1 MKKYMYMLA
10 TVLSVGM
17 LSACSDDDATAD
29 NFNPNVVSQTEDFVD
44 QRDGHTYKCIKIG
57 NQIWMAENLDYYME
71 GGSSV
76 GCYVYNEETFKAGAI
91 PLSPTEWNA
100 LACQVANETAAANPT
115 DNNVMGSYLLNG
127 MMFGNDPVCSWD
139 DYDALEEMMGGD
151 ISIFFATDF
160 KDVMKARVTVAE
172 KEKGERE
179 GKKLAKEQSEKT
191 DKENGNY
198 SSEYG
203 YLYTYEAALAAVPEG
218 WRLPSDE
225 DWKKLEAALG
235 MEQSQIDLD
244 NTWRGINAGDY
255 LKQGGASGFN
265 ALFAGC
271 NAYVPKTNGM
281 NYIKKQEGAYFWTS
295 DIREVDVSGSTEGTT
310 TRADDNDPNG
320 DDDKSSIAKVAKYRI
335 LTLFSPKIWRGDT
348 RIDNGYRSVAFSV
361 RCVKDAQ

>member
-1 MKKYMYMLA
+1 MKKYLYMLA

-17 LSACSDDDATAD
+17 LSACSDDEATAD

-76 GCYVYNEETFKAGAI
+76 GCYVYNEKTFKAGAI
-91 PLSPTEWNA
+91 PLSPEEWNA
-100 LACQVANETAAANPT
+100 
-115 DNNVMGSYLLNG
+115 
-127 MMFGNDPVCSWD
+127 
-139 DYDALEEMMGGD
+139 
-151 ISIFFATDF
+151 
-160 KDVMKARVTVAE
+160 
-172 KEKGERE
+172 
-179 GKKLAKEQSEKT
+179 LAKEQSEKT

-203 YLYTYEAALAAVPEG
+203 YLYTYDAALAAVPEG

-225 DWKKLEAALG
+225 AWKKLEAALG

-310 TRADDNDPNG
+310 TRADDDDPNG
-320 DDDKSSIAKVAKYRI
+320 DDDKSSLAKVAKYRI

-348 RIDNGYRSVAFSV
+348 RIENGYRSVAFSV

>member
-1 MKKYMYMLA
+1 MLA

-91 PLSPTEWNA
+91 PLSPEEWNA
-100 LACQVANETAAANPT
+100 LACQVATETAAGNPAYAWGVFFL
-115 DNNVMGSYLLNG
+115 DGS
-127 MMFGNDPVCSWD
+127 MSDPICSWEE
-139 DYDALEEMMGGD
+139 YNEAEEMIKD
-151 ISIFFATDF
+151 YFAPNF
-160 KDVMKARVTVAE
+160 KEELTKQIAVAE

-244 NTWRGINAGDY
+244 NSWRGINAGDY

-310 TRADDNDPNG
+310 TRADDDDPNG

-348 RIDNGYRSVAFSV
+348 RIENGYRSVAFSV

>member
-1 MKKYMYMLA
+1 MLA

-91 PLSPTEWNA
+91 ALSPTEWNA
-100 LACQVANETAAANPT
+100 LACQVATETAAGNPAYAWGVFFL
-115 DNNVMGSYLLNG
+115 DGS
-127 MMFGNDPVCSWD
+127 MSDPICSWEE
-139 DYDALEEMMGGD
+139 YNEAEEMIKD
-151 ISIFFATDF
+151 YFAPNF
-160 KDVMKARVTVAE
+160 KEELTKQIAVAE

-244 NTWRGINAGDY
+244 NSWRGINAGDY

-295 DIREVDVSGSTEGTT
+295 DIREVDLSGTT
-310 TRADDNDPNG
+310 ESTSTRADDDDPNG

>member
-1 MKKYMYMLA
+1 MLA

-76 GCYVYNEETFKAGAI
+76 GCYVYNEKTFKAGAI
-91 PLSPTEWNA
+91 PLSPEEWNA
-100 LACQVANETAAANPT
+100 
-115 DNNVMGSYLLNG
+115 
-127 MMFGNDPVCSWD
+127 
-139 DYDALEEMMGGD
+139 
-151 ISIFFATDF
+151 
-160 KDVMKARVTVAE
+160 
-172 KEKGERE
+172 
-179 GKKLAKEQSEKT
+179 LAKEQSEKT

-203 YLYTYEAALAAVPEG
+203 YLYTYDAALAAVPEG

-244 NTWRGINAGDY
+244 NSWRGINAGDY

-310 TRADDNDPNG
+310 TRADDDDPNG
-320 DDDKSSIAKVAKYRI
+320 GDDKSSLAKVAKYRI

-348 RIDNGYRSVAFSV
+348 RIENGYRSVAFSV

>member
-91 PLSPTEWNA
+91 PLSPEEWNA
-100 LACQVANETAAANPT
+100 LACQVATETAAGNPAYAWGVFFL
-115 DNNVMGSYLLNG
+115 DGS
-127 MMFGNDPVCSWD
+127 MSDPICSWEE
-139 DYDALEEMMGGD
+139 YNEAEEMIKD
-151 ISIFFATDF
+151 NFAPNF
-160 KDVMKARVTVAE
+160 KEELTKQIAVAE

-244 NTWRGINAGDY
+244 NSWRGINAGDY

-310 TRADDNDPNG
+310 TRADDDDPNG

-348 RIDNGYRSVAFSV
+348 RIENGYRSVAFSV

>member
-1 MKKYMYMLA
+1 MKKYLYMLA

-17 LSACSDDDATAD
+17 LSACSNDDATAD

-91 PLSPTEWNA
+91 PLSPEEWNA
-100 LACQVANETAAANPT
+100 LACQVANKT
-115 DNNVMGSYLLNG
+115 GSYGEYLLNG
-127 MMFGNDPVCSWD
+127 MMMGNPPVSSWEEFN
-139 DYDALEEMMGGD
+139 AMEMMMGED
-151 ISIFFATDF
+151 FSAFFAPNF
-160 KDVMKARVTVAE
+160 KEELTKQIAVAE

-310 TRADDNDPNG
+310 TRADDDDPNG
-320 DDDKSSIAKVAKYRI
+320 GDDKSSIAKVAKYRI

>member
-1 MKKYMYMLA
+1 MKKYLYMLA

-91 PLSPTEWNA
+91 PLSPEEWNA
-100 LACQVANETAAANPT
+100 LACQVATETAAGNPAYAWGVFFL
-115 DNNVMGSYLLNG
+115 DGS
-127 MMFGNDPVCSWD
+127 MSDPICSWEE
-139 DYDALEEMMGGD
+139 YNEAEEMIKD
-151 ISIFFATDF
+151 YFAPNF
-160 KDVMKARVTVAE
+160 KEELTKQIAVAE

-179 GKKLAKEQSEKT
+179 GKKLAKEQSEKI

-295 DIREVDVSGSTEGTT
+295 DIREVDVSGSTESST
-310 TRADDNDPNG
+310 TRADDDDPNG

-348 RIDNGYRSVAFSV
+348 RIENGYRSVAFSV

>member
-1 MKKYMYMLA
+1 MLA

-91 PLSPTEWNA
+91 PLSPEEWNA
-100 LACQVANETAAANPT
+100 LACQVANKT
-115 DNNVMGSYLLNG
+115 GSYGEYLLNG
-127 MMFGNDPVCSWD
+127 MMMGNPPVSSWEEFN
-139 DYDALEEMMGGD
+139 AMEMMMGED
-151 ISIFFATDF
+151 FSAFFAPNF
-160 KDVMKARVTVAE
+160 KEELTKQIAVAE

-295 DIREVDVSGSTEGTT
+295 DIREVDVSGSTESST
-310 TRADDNDPNG
+310 TRADDDDPNG

-348 RIDNGYRSVAFSV
+348 RIENGYRSVAFSV
-361 RCVKDAQ
+361 RCVKDAK

>member
-91 PLSPTEWNA
+91 PLSPEEWNA
-100 LACQVANETAAANPT
+100 LACQVATETAAGNPAYAWGVFFL
-115 DNNVMGSYLLNG
+115 DGS
-127 MMFGNDPVCSWD
+127 MSDPICSWEE
-139 DYDALEEMMGGD
+139 YNEAEEMIKD
-151 ISIFFATDF
+151 YFAPNF
-160 KDVMKARVTVAE
+160 KEELTKQIAVAE

-244 NTWRGINAGDY
+244 NSWRGINAGDY

-310 TRADDNDPNG
+310 TRADDDDPNG

-348 RIDNGYRSVAFSV
+348 RIENGYRSVAFSV

>member
-1 MKKYMYMLA
+1 MLA

-91 PLSPTEWNA
+91 ALSPEEWNA
-100 LACQVANETAAANPT
+100 LACQVANKT
-115 DNNVMGSYLLNG
+115 GSYGEYLLNG
-127 MMFGNDPVCSWD
+127 MMMGNPPVSSWEEFN
-139 DYDALEEMMGGD
+139 AMEMMMGED
-151 ISIFFATDF
+151 FSAFFAPNF
-160 KDVMKARVTVAE
+160 KEELTKQIAVAE

-225 DWKKLEAALG
+225 DWKRLEAALG

-295 DIREVDVSGSTEGTT
+295 DIREVDVSGSTESST
-310 TRADDNDPNG
+310 TRADDDDPNG

-348 RIDNGYRSVAFSV
+348 RIENGYRSVAFSV

>member
-1 MKKYMYMLA
+1 MLA

-57 NQIWMAENLDYYME
+57 TQIWMAENLDYYIE

-91 PLSPTEWNA
+91 PLSPEEWNA
-100 LACQVANETAAANPT
+100 LACQVANKT
-115 DNNVMGSYLLNG
+115 GSYGEYLLNG
-127 MMFGNDPVCSWD
+127 MMMGNPPVSSWEEFN
-139 DYDALEEMMGGD
+139 AMEMMMGED
-151 ISIFFATDF
+151 FSAFFAPNF
-160 KDVMKARVTVAE
+160 KEELTKQIAVAE

-310 TRADDNDPNG
+310 TRADDDDPNG

-348 RIDNGYRSVAFSV
+348 RIENGYRSVAFSV

>member
-1 MKKYMYMLA
+1 MKKYLYMLA

-57 NQIWMAENLDYYME
+57 NQIWMAENLDSYME

-100 LACQVANETAAANPT
+100 LACQVATETAAGNPAYAWGVFFL
-115 DNNVMGSYLLNG
+115 DGS
-127 MMFGNDPVCSWD
+127 MSDPICSWEE
-139 DYDALEEMMGGD
+139 YNEAEEMIKD
-151 ISIFFATDF
+151 YFAPNF
-160 KDVMKARVTVAE
+160 KEELTKQIAVAE

-310 TRADDNDPNG
+310 TRADDDDPNG

-348 RIDNGYRSVAFSV
+348 RIENGYRSVAFSV

>member
-1 MKKYMYMLA
+1 MKKYLYMLA

-91 PLSPTEWNA
+91 PLSPEEWNA
-100 LACQVANETAAANPT
+100 LACQVANKT
-115 DNNVMGSYLLNG
+115 GSYGEYLLNG
-127 MMFGNDPVCSWD
+127 MMMGNPPVSSWEEFN
-139 DYDALEEMMGGD
+139 AMEMMMGED
-151 ISIFFATDF
+151 FSAFFAPNF
-160 KDVMKARVTVAE
+160 KEELTKQIAVAE

-198 SSEYG
+198 SSENG

-295 DIREVDVSGSTEGTT
+295 DIREVDVSGSTESST
-310 TRADDNDPNG
+310 TRADDDDPNG

-361 RCVKDAQ
+361 RCVKDAK

>member
-1 MKKYMYMLA
+1 MLA

-100 LACQVANETAAANPT
+100 LACQVANKT
-115 DNNVMGSYLLNG
+115 GSYGEYLLNG
-127 MMFGNDPVCSWD
+127 MMMGNPPVSSWEEFN
-139 DYDALEEMMGGD
+139 AMEMMMGED
-151 ISIFFATDF
+151 FSAFFAPNF
-160 KDVMKARVTVAE
+160 KEELTKQIAVAE

-295 DIREVDVSGSTEGTT
+295 DIREVDVSGSTESST
-310 TRADDNDPNG
+310 TRADDDDPNG

-361 RCVKDAQ
+361 RCVKDAK

>member
-1 MKKYMYMLA
+1 MKKYLYMLA

-91 PLSPTEWNA
+91 ALSPEEWNA
-100 LACQVANETAAANPT
+100 LACQVANKT
-115 DNNVMGSYLLNG
+115 GSYGEYLLNG
-127 MMFGNDPVCSWD
+127 MMMGNPPVSSWEEFN
-139 DYDALEEMMGGD
+139 AMEMMMGED
-151 ISIFFATDF
+151 FSAFFAPNF
-160 KDVMKARVTVAE
+160 KEELTKQIAVAE

-179 GKKLAKEQSEKT
+179 GKKLAKEQSEKI

-295 DIREVDVSGSTEGTT
+295 DIREVDVSGSTESST
-310 TRADDNDPNG
+310 TRADDDDPNG

>member
-1 MKKYMYMLA
+1 MLA

-17 LSACSDDDATAD
+17 LSACSDDEATAD
-29 NFNPNVVSQTEDFVD
+29 NFNPNVVTQTEDFVD

-91 PLSPTEWNA
+91 PLSPEEWNA
-100 LACQVANETAAANPT
+100 LACQVATETAAGNPAYAWGVFFL
-115 DNNVMGSYLLNG
+115 DGS
-127 MMFGNDPVCSWD
+127 MSDPICSWEE
-139 DYDALEEMMGGD
+139 YNEAEEMIKD
-151 ISIFFATDF
+151 YFAPNF
-160 KDVMKARVTVAE
+160 KEELTKQIAVAE

-244 NTWRGINAGDY
+244 NTWRGINAGEY

-310 TRADDNDPNG
+310 TRADDDDPNG

-348 RIDNGYRSVAFSV
+348 RIENGYRSVAFSV

>member
-1 MKKYMYMLA
+1 MLA

-76 GCYVYNEETFKAGAI
+76 GCYVYNEEPFKAGAI
-91 PLSPTEWNA
+91 ALSPEEWNA
-100 LACQVANETAAANPT
+100 LACQVATETAGNNPT
-115 DNNVMGSYLLNG
+115 YSFGVWLLNG
-127 MMFGNDPVCSWD
+127 MMYGNPPVSSWED
-139 DYDALEEMMGGD
+139 FNAMEMMMGEEF
-151 ISIFFATDF
+151 SACFAPNF
-160 KDVMKARVTVAE
+160 KEELTKQIAVAE

-295 DIREVDVSGSTEGTT
+295 DIREVDVSGSTESST
-310 TRADDNDPNG
+310 TRADDDDPNG

-348 RIDNGYRSVAFSV
+348 RIENGYRSVAFSV

>member
-1 MKKYMYMLA
+1 MKKYLYMLA

-91 PLSPTEWNA
+91 ALSPEEWNA
-100 LACQVANETAAANPT
+100 LACQVANKT
-115 DNNVMGSYLLNG
+115 GSYGEYLLNG
-127 MMFGNDPVCSWD
+127 MMMGNPPVSSWEEFN
-139 DYDALEEMMGGD
+139 AMEMMMGED
-151 ISIFFATDF
+151 FSAFFAPNF
-160 KDVMKARVTVAE
+160 KEELTKQIAVAE

-225 DWKKLEAALG
+225 DWKRLEAALG

-295 DIREVDVSGSTEGTT
+295 DIREVDVSGSTESST
-310 TRADDNDPNG
+310 TRADDDDPNG

-348 RIDNGYRSVAFSV
+348 RIENGYRSVAFSV

>member
-1 MKKYMYMLA
+1 MKKYLYMLA

-91 PLSPTEWNA
+91 PLSPEEWNA
-100 LACQVANETAAANPT
+100 LACQVATETAAGNPAYAWGVFFL
-115 DNNVMGSYLLNG
+115 DGS
-127 MMFGNDPVCSWD
+127 MSDPICSWEE
-139 DYDALEEMMGGD
+139 YNEAEEMIKD
-151 ISIFFATDF
+151 YFAPNF
-160 KDVMKARVTVAE
+160 KEELTKQIAVAE

-295 DIREVDVSGSTEGTT
+295 DIREVDVSGSTESST
-310 TRADDNDPNG
+310 TRADDDDPNG

-348 RIDNGYRSVAFSV
+348 RIENGYRSVAFSV

>member
-1 MKKYMYMLA
+1 MKKYLYMLA
-10 TVLSVGM
+10 TALSVGM

-91 PLSPTEWNA
+91 PLSPEEWNA
-100 LACQVANETAAANPT
+100 LACQVANKT
-115 DNNVMGSYLLNG
+115 GSFGEYLLNG
-127 MMFGNDPVCSWD
+127 MMMGNPPVSSWEEFN
-139 DYDALEEMMGGD
+139 AMEMMMGEEF
-151 ISIFFATDF
+151 SSFFAPNF
-160 KDVMKARVTVAE
+160 KEELTKQIAVAE

-295 DIREVDVSGSTEGTT
+295 DIREVDVSGSTESST
-310 TRADDNDPNG
+310 TRADDDDPNG
-320 DDDKSSIAKVAKYRI
+320 NDDKSSIAKVAKYRI

-348 RIDNGYRSVAFSV
+348 RIENGYRSVAFSV

>member
-1 MKKYMYMLA
+1 MLA

-91 PLSPTEWNA
+91 PLSPEEWNA
-100 LACQVANETAAANPT
+100 LACQVANKT
-115 DNNVMGSYLLNG
+115 GSYGEYLLNG
-127 MMFGNDPVCSWD
+127 MMMGNPPVSSWEEFN
-139 DYDALEEMMGGD
+139 AMEMMMGED
-151 ISIFFATDF
+151 FSAFFVPNF
-160 KDVMKARVTVAE
+160 KEELTKQIAVAE

-179 GKKLAKEQSEKT
+179 GKKLAKEQSEKI

-203 YLYTYEAALAAVPEG
+203 YLYTYDAALAAVPEG

-295 DIREVDVSGSTEGTT
+295 DIREVDVSGSTESST
-310 TRADDNDPNG
+310 TRADDDDPNG

-348 RIDNGYRSVAFSV
+348 RIENGYRSVAFSV
-361 RCVKDAQ
+361 RCVKDAK

>member
-1 MKKYMYMLA
+1 MLA

-91 PLSPTEWNA
+91 PLSPEEWNA
-100 LACQVANETAAANPT
+100 LACQVATETAAGNPAYAWGVFFL
-115 DNNVMGSYLLNG
+115 DGS
-127 MMFGNDPVCSWD
+127 MSDPICSWEE
-139 DYDALEEMMGGD
+139 YNEAEEMIKD
-151 ISIFFATDF
+151 YFAPNF
-160 KDVMKARVTVAE
+160 KEELTKQIAVAE

-310 TRADDNDPNG
+310 TRADDDDPNG

-348 RIDNGYRSVAFSV
+348 RIENGYRSVAFSV

>member
-1 MKKYMYMLA
+1 MKKYLYMLA

-91 PLSPTEWNA
+91 ALSPTEWNA
-100 LACQVANETAAANPT
+100 LACQVATETAAGNPAYAWGVFFL
-115 DNNVMGSYLLNG
+115 DGS
-127 MMFGNDPVCSWD
+127 MSDPICSWEE
-139 DYDALEEMMGGD
+139 YNEAEEMIKD
-151 ISIFFATDF
+151 YFAPNF
-160 KDVMKARVTVAE
+160 KEELTKQIAVAE

-244 NTWRGINAGDY
+244 NSWRGINAGDY

-310 TRADDNDPNG
+310 TRADDDDPNG

-348 RIDNGYRSVAFSV
+348 RIENGYRSVAFSV
-361 RCVKDAQ
+361 RCVKDAK

>member
-1 MKKYMYMLA
+1 MLA

-17 LSACSDDDATAD
+17 LCACSDDDATAD

-100 LACQVANETAAANPT
+100 LACQVANKT
-115 DNNVMGSYLLNG
+115 GSYGEYLLNG
-127 MMFGNDPVCSWD
+127 MMMGNPPVSSWEEFN
-139 DYDALEEMMGGD
+139 AMEMMMGED
-151 ISIFFATDF
+151 FSAFFAPNF
-160 KDVMKARVTVAE
+160 KEELTKQIAVAE

-271 NAYVPKTNGM
+271 NAYVPKTNSM

-295 DIREVDVSGSTEGTT
+295 DIREVDVSGSTESST
-310 TRADDNDPNG
+310 TRADDDDPNG

>member
-1 MKKYMYMLA
+1 MKAAKLTEHPSFRLMRQTDVQNVWHMQMPRWLF
-10 TVLSVGM
+10 
-17 LSACSDDDATAD
+17 SDPRYADMSLDAK
-29 NFNPNVVSQTEDFVD
+29 V
-44 QRDGHTYKCIKIG
+44 TY
-57 NQIWMAENLDYYME
+57 
-71 GGSSV
+71 
-76 GCYVYNEETFKAGAI
+76 TF
-91 PLSPTEWNA
+91 
-100 LACQVANETAAANPT
+100 
-115 DNNVMGSYLLNG
+115 LLNRFQLSRRNG
-127 MMFGNDPVCSWD
+127 WVNDAGEVFV
-139 DYDALEEMMGGD
+139 
-151 ISIFFATDF
+151 IFPR
-160 KDVMKARVTVAE
+160 KA
-172 KEKGERE
+172 
-179 GKKLAKEQSEKT
+179 LAKEQSEKT

-218 WRLPSDE
+218 WRLPTDE

-295 DIREVDVSGSTEGTT
+295 DIREVDVSGSTENDA
-310 TRADDNDPNG
+310 TRADDDDPNG
-320 DDDKSSIAKVAKYRI
+320 DEDKSGIAKVAKYRI

-361 RCVKDAQ
+361 RCVKDAK

>member
-1 MKKYMYMLA
+1 MKKYLYMLA

-76 GCYVYNEETFKAGAI
+76 GCYVYNEETFMAGAI

-100 LACQVANETAAANPT
+100 LACQVANKT
-115 DNNVMGSYLLNG
+115 GSYGEYLLNG
-127 MMFGNDPVCSWD
+127 MMMGNPPVSSWEEFN
-139 DYDALEEMMGGD
+139 AMEMMMGED
-151 ISIFFATDF
+151 FSAFFAPNF
-160 KDVMKARVTVAE
+160 KEELTKQIAVAE

-179 GKKLAKEQSEKT
+179 GKKLAKEQSEKI

-203 YLYTYEAALAAVPEG
+203 YLYTYDAALAAVPEG

-244 NTWRGINAGDY
+244 NSWRGINAGDY

-295 DIREVDVSGSTEGTT
+295 DIREVDVSGSTESAT
-310 TRADDNDPNG
+310 TRVDDDDPNG

>member
-1 MKKYMYMLA
+1 MLA

-17 LSACSDDDATAD
+17 LSACSNDDATAD

-91 PLSPTEWNA
+91 PLSPEEWNA
-100 LACQVANETAAANPT
+100 LACQVANKT
-115 DNNVMGSYLLNG
+115 GSYGEYLLNG
-127 MMFGNDPVCSWD
+127 MMMGNPPVSSWEEFN
-139 DYDALEEMMGGD
+139 AMEMMMGED
-151 ISIFFATDF
+151 FSAFFAPNF
-160 KDVMKARVTVAE
+160 KEELTKQIAVAE

-310 TRADDNDPNG
+310 TRADDDDPNG
-320 DDDKSSIAKVAKYRI
+320 GDDKSSIAKVAKYRI

>member
-1 MKKYMYMLA
+1 MKKYLYMLA
-10 TVLSVGM
+10 TALSVGM

-100 LACQVANETAAANPT
+100 LACQVANKT
-115 DNNVMGSYLLNG
+115 GSYGEYLLNG
-127 MMFGNDPVCSWD
+127 MMMGNPPVSSWEEFN
-139 DYDALEEMMGGD
+139 AMEMMMGED
-151 ISIFFATDF
+151 FSAFFAPNF
-160 KDVMKARVTVAE
+160 KEELTKQIAVAE

-310 TRADDNDPNG
+310 TRADDDDPNG
-320 DDDKSSIAKVAKYRI
+320 DDNKSSIAKVAKYRI

>member
-1 MKKYMYMLA
+1 MKKYLYMLA

-76 GCYVYNEETFKAGAI
+76 GCYVYNEKTFKAGAI
-91 PLSPTEWNA
+91 PLSPEEWNA
-100 LACQVANETAAANPT
+100 
-115 DNNVMGSYLLNG
+115 
-127 MMFGNDPVCSWD
+127 
-139 DYDALEEMMGGD
+139 
-151 ISIFFATDF
+151 
-160 KDVMKARVTVAE
+160 
-172 KEKGERE
+172 
-179 GKKLAKEQSEKT
+179 LAKEQSEKT

-203 YLYTYEAALAAVPEG
+203 YLYTYDAALAAVPEG

-244 NTWRGINAGDY
+244 NSWRGINAGDY

-310 TRADDNDPNG
+310 TRADDDDPNG
-320 DDDKSSIAKVAKYRI
+320 DDDKSSLAKVAKYRI

-348 RIDNGYRSVAFSV
+348 RIENGYRSVAFSV

>member
-1 MKKYMYMLA
+1 MLA

-17 LSACSDDDATAD
+17 LSACGDDDATAD

-76 GCYVYNEETFKAGAI
+76 GCYVYNEEPFKAGSIA
-91 PLSPTEWNA
+91 LSPEEWNA
-100 LACQVANETAAANPT
+100 LACQVANETAAGNPAYT
-115 DNNVMGSYLLNG
+115 WGVYFLNG
-127 MMFGNDPVCSWD
+127 MMSDPICSWEEYNAVEED
-139 DYDALEEMMGGD
+139 IKDYFAPNFKEELTKQ
-151 ISIFFATDF
+151 IA
-160 KDVMKARVTVAE
+160 VAE

-295 DIREVDVSGSTEGTT
+295 DIREVDVSGSTESST
-310 TRADDNDPNG
+310 TRADDDDPNG

-348 RIDNGYRSVAFSV
+348 RIENGYRSVAFSV

>member
-1 MKKYMYMLA
+1 MLA

-91 PLSPTEWNA
+91 PLSPEEWNA
-100 LACQVANETAAANPT
+100 LACQVANKT
-115 DNNVMGSYLLNG
+115 GSYGEYLLNG
-127 MMFGNDPVCSWD
+127 MMMGNPPVSSWEEFN
-139 DYDALEEMMGGD
+139 AMEMMMGED
-151 ISIFFATDF
+151 FSAFFAPNF
-160 KDVMKARVTVAE
+160 KEELTKQITVAE

-244 NTWRGINAGDY
+244 NSWRGINAGEY

-295 DIREVDVSGSTEGTT
+295 DIREVDVSGSTESST
-310 TRADDNDPNG
+310 TRADDDDPNG

-348 RIDNGYRSVAFSV
+348 RIENGYRSVAFSV
-361 RCVKDAQ
+361 RCVKDAK

>member
-1 MKKYMYMLA
+1 MLA

-91 PLSPTEWNA
+91 ALSPTEWNA
-100 LACQVANETAAANPT
+100 LACQVATETAAGNPAYAWGVFFL
-115 DNNVMGSYLLNG
+115 DGS
-127 MMFGNDPVCSWD
+127 MSDPICSWEE
-139 DYDALEEMMGGD
+139 YNEAEEMIKD
-151 ISIFFATDF
+151 YFAPNF
-160 KDVMKARVTVAE
+160 KEELTKQIAVAE

-244 NTWRGINAGDY
+244 NSWRGINAGDY

-310 TRADDNDPNG
+310 TRADDDDPNG

-348 RIDNGYRSVAFSV
+348 RIENGYRSVAFSV
-361 RCVKDAQ
+361 RCVKDAK

>member
-1 MKKYMYMLA
+1 MLA

-91 PLSPTEWNA
+91 PLSPEEWNA
-100 LACQVANETAAANPT
+100 LACQVATETAAGNPAYAWGVFFL
-115 DNNVMGSYLLNG
+115 DGS
-127 MMFGNDPVCSWD
+127 MSDPICSWEE
-139 DYDALEEMMGGD
+139 YNEAEEMIKD
-151 ISIFFATDF
+151 YFAPNF
-160 KDVMKARVTVAE
+160 KEELTKQIAVAE

-295 DIREVDVSGSTEGTT
+295 DIREVDVSGSTENDA
-310 TRADDNDPNG
+310 TRADDDDPNG
-320 DDDKSSIAKVAKYRI
+320 DEDKSGIAKVAKYRI

-361 RCVKDAQ
+361 RCVKDAK

>member
-1 MKKYMYMLA
+1 MLA

-17 LSACSDDDATAD
+17 LSACSDDEATAD

-100 LACQVANETAAANPT
+100 LACQVANKT
-115 DNNVMGSYLLNG
+115 GSYGEYLLNG
-127 MMFGNDPVCSWD
+127 MMMGNPPVSSWEEFN
-139 DYDALEEMMGGD
+139 AMEMMMGED
-151 ISIFFATDF
+151 FSAFFAPNF
-160 KDVMKARVTVAE
+160 KEELTKQIAVAE

-295 DIREVDVSGSTEGTT
+295 DIREVDVSGSTEGST
-310 TRADDNDPNG
+310 TRADDDDPNG

-361 RCVKDAQ
+361 RCVKDAK

>member
-1 MKKYMYMLA
+1 MLA

-17 LSACSDDDATAD
+17 LSACGDDEATAD

-91 PLSPTEWNA
+91 ALSPEEWNA
-100 LACQVANETAAANPT
+100 LACQVANKT
-115 DNNVMGSYLLNG
+115 GSYGEYLLNG
-127 MMFGNDPVCSWD
+127 MMMGNPPVSSWEEFN
-139 DYDALEEMMGGD
+139 AMEMMMGED
-151 ISIFFATDF
+151 FSAFFAPNF
-160 KDVMKARVTVAE
+160 KEELTKQIAVAE

-295 DIREVDVSGSTEGTT
+295 DIREVDVSGSTESST
-310 TRADDNDPNG
+310 TRADDDDPNG

-348 RIDNGYRSVAFSV
+348 RIENGYRSVAFSV

>member
-1 MKKYMYMLA
+1 MKKYLYMLA

-17 LSACSDDDATAD
+17 LSACGDDDATAD

-91 PLSPTEWNA
+91 ALSPEEWNA
-100 LACQVANETAAANPT
+100 LACQVANKT
-115 DNNVMGSYLLNG
+115 GSYGEYLLNG
-127 MMFGNDPVCSWD
+127 MMMGNPPVSSWEEFN
-139 DYDALEEMMGGD
+139 AMEMMMGED
-151 ISIFFATDF
+151 FSAFFAPNF
-160 KDVMKARVTVAE
+160 KEELTKQIAVAE

-244 NTWRGINAGDY
+244 NSWRGINAGDY

-295 DIREVDVSGSTEGTT
+295 DIREVDVSGSTESTT
-310 TRADDNDPNG
+310 TRADDDDPNG

-348 RIDNGYRSVAFSV
+348 RIENGYRSVAFSV

>member
-1 MKKYMYMLA
+1 MLA

-29 NFNPNVVSQTEDFVD
+29 NFNPSVVSQTEDFVD

-91 PLSPTEWNA
+91 PLSPEEWNA
-100 LACQVANETAAANPT
+100 LACQVANKT
-115 DNNVMGSYLLNG
+115 GSYGEYLLNG
-127 MMFGNDPVCSWD
+127 MMMGNPPVSSWEEFN
-139 DYDALEEMMGGD
+139 AMEMMMGED
-151 ISIFFATDF
+151 FSAFFAPNF
-160 KDVMKARVTVAE
+160 KEELTKQIAVAE

-179 GKKLAKEQSEKT
+179 GKKLAKEQSEKI

-203 YLYTYEAALAAVPEG
+203 YLYTYDAALAAVPEG

-295 DIREVDVSGSTEGTT
+295 DIREVDVSGSTESTT
-310 TRADDNDPNG
+310 TRADDDDPNG

-348 RIDNGYRSVAFSV
+348 RIENGYRSVAFSV
-361 RCVKDAQ
+361 RCVKDAK